1 MKVTL
6 GVRFDQN
13 LLESDNAREE
23 GNTAKIEKLHAER
36 TRALG
41 ATSEP
46 LPGRVAPAMLDKEL
60 AHRIEWARK
69 EYIIE
74 NADLVREA
82 TRRGWEINQL
92 SEKDRKMER
101 YLSKLEKGIEEAA
114 KHLPALKTLL
124 DYQLAFIRAV
134 EHLQNPNAD
143 SSDALVHDACIAAI
157 RNHATEMAKE
167 AGAERVSQIIG
178 LLDDTGF
185 KWHEMVCYLMR
196 EIPSINKFICGYVE
210 MADAIHVIHPC

>member
-6 GVRFDQN
+6 GIKFDQN

-23 GNTAKIEKLHAER
+23 GNTTRIEELCAER

-41 ATSEP
+41 ATSRP
-46 LPGRVAPAMLDKEL
+46 LSGRVAPAMLDNDL
-60 AHRIEWARK
+60 AHRIEWARR
-69 EYIIE
+69 EYVVE
-74 NADLVREA
+74 NADLISEA
-82 TRRGWEINQL
+82 IKRGWKINQL
-92 SEKDRKMER
+92 SEEDRELVA
-101 YLSKLEKGIEEAA
+101 YSNGLEKGIEEAA

-124 DYQLAFIRAV
+124 DYQLAFVRAV

-167 AGAERVSQIIG
+167 AGAERASQIIG
-178 LLDDTGF
+178 LLDDIGF
-185 KWHEMVCYLMR
+185 GWHETVYYLMR
-196 EIPSINKFICGYVE
+196 EVPSIDKFICRYV
-210 MADAIHVIHPC
+210 